1 MAQTT
6 QNTCGV
12 FSLVDDETVSSSH
25 RALSVRQLREKPP
38 ADSAHLPQDMT
49 FDLCDLAPSVVHY
62 AVSSFPCNLT
72 SVYSRLSPPPFPTGS
87 VSNSKLLSW
96 EIPKDGQAVTRGPC
110 SDAGGSG
117 GSGVSV
123 DPAVCLDQRA
133 EVEEAEVENSPHSP
147 LKSDCQPNSPA
158 ESSGCSREA
167 APPPK
172 VCNWKKYKFI
182 VLNSAEEEGDP
193 VRNSSRCVPD
203 PLTFIS

>member
-1 MAQTT
+1 
-6 QNTCGV
+6 
-12 FSLVDDETVSSSH
+12 
-25 RALSVRQLREKPP
+25 
-38 ADSAHLPQDMT
+38 MT

-62 AVSSFPCNLT
+62 AVSSSPCNLT
-72 SVYSRLSPPPFPTGS
+72 SIYSRLSPPPFPTGS

-96 EIPKDGQAVTRGPC
+96 EIPKDGQAVTRRPC
-110 SDAGGSG
+110 SDTGGSG
-117 GSGVSV
+117 GSGASMN
-123 DPAVCLDQRA
+123 PAVCLDQRA
-133 EVEEAEVENSPHSP
+133 KVEEAEVENSPHMVNPYSP

-172 VCNWKKYKFI
+172 VRNWKKYKFI
-182 VLNSAEEEGDP
+182 MLNSAEDENP